1 MMDLVRIVQETLCV
15 QDTWTCIPAEVYP
28 VFVEV
33 ADIVADIVTDEVTVE
48 PHYSRHML
56 KITV

>member
-28 VFVEV
+28 VFVE
-33 ADIVADIVTDEVTVE
+33 DLDEDTDEVTDEVTEE

>member
-28 VFVEV
+28 VFVE
-33 ADIVADIVTDEVTVE
+33 DLDEDTDEVMVE
-48 PHYSRHML
+48 PHCSRHML

>member
-33 ADIVADIVTDEVTVE
+33 ADIIADIVTDEVMVE
-48 PHYSRHML
+48 PYCNRHML

>member
-28 VFVEV
+28 VFVE
-33 ADIVADIVTDEVTVE
+33 DLDEDTDEVMVE
-48 PHYSRHML
+48 LYCALPML
-56 KITV
+56 RTIV